1 MAKTGDRI
9 KKIREKKG
17 MTQEQLAEKAKLSK
31 GFLSDVENNKKNI
44 SSQFLLKIA
53 NALGASVDYLL
64 LGESKKNIAREAVV
78 ISPSLSEAAEELQL
92 SYSETLEILNAHNS
106 VIARRGNKSIRDFS
120 VEDWKAFHK
129 AIKEVFG

>member
-1 MAKTGDRI
+1 M
-9 KKIREKKG
+9 
-17 MTQEQLAEKAKLSK
+17 
-31 GFLSDVENNKKNI
+31 
-44 SSQFLLKIA
+44 
-53 NALGASVDYLL
+53 DYLL
-64 LGESKKNIAREAVV
+64 LGESKKNIVREAVV
-78 ISPSLSEAAEELQL
+78 IPPSLSEAAEELQL

>member
-1 MAKTGDRI
+1 MATTGDRI
-9 KKIREKKG
+9 KEIREKKG
-17 MTQEQLAEKAKLSK
+17 MTQEKLADKAKLSK

-44 SSQFLLKIA
+44 SSQLLLKIA

-64 LGESKKNIAREAVV
+64 LGESKKNVAREAVV
-78 ISPSLSEAAEELQL
+78 IPPSLSEAAEELRL
-92 SYSETLEILNAHNS
+92 TYSETLELLNAHNS

-120 VEDWKAFHK
+120 VEDWKTFHK

>member
-1 MAKTGDRI
+1 MATVGDRI
-9 KKIREKKG
+9 REIREKKNL
-17 MTQEQLAEKAKLSK
+17 TQDQLAEKAKLSK

-53 NALGASVDYLL
+53 NALGASVDFLL
-64 LGESKKNIAREAVV
+64 VGETKKNITQEAVV
-78 ISPSLSEAAEELQL
+78 IPPSLSQAAEELKL

-106 VIARRGNKSIRDFS
+106 VIARRSSKSIRDFT
-120 VEDWKAFHK
+120 VENWKEFHK

>member
-9 KKIREKKG
+9 KEIREKKG

-64 LGESKKNIAREAVV
+64 SGESKKSIEREAVV
-78 ISPSLSEAAEELQL
+78 IPPSLSEAAEELQL

-120 VEDWKAFHK
+120 VEDWKTFHK

>member
-1 MAKTGDRI
+1 MATTGDRI
-9 KKIREKKG
+9 KEIREKKG
-17 MTQEQLAEKAKLSK
+17 MTQEQLADKAKLSK

-64 LGESKKNIAREAVV
+64 LGETKKNVEREAVV
-78 ISPSLSEAAEELQL
+78 IPPSLSEAAEELQL
-92 SYSETLEILNAHNS
+92 TYSETLELLNAHNS

-120 VEDWKAFHK
+120 VEDWKTFHK

>member
-1 MAKTGDRI
+1 MATTGDRI
-9 KKIREKKG
+9 KEIREKKG
-17 MTQEQLAEKAKLSK
+17 MTQEQLADKAKLSK

-44 SSQFLLKIA
+44 SSQLLLKIA

-64 LGESKKNIAREAVV
+64 IGESKKKFEREPVV
-78 ISPSLSEAAEELQL
+78 IPPSLSEAAEELHL
-92 SYSETLEILNAHNS
+92 TYSETLELLNAHNS

-120 VEDWKAFHK
+120 VEDWKIFHK